1 MKRILQGIILLS
13 CSFTTSAQ
21 DFILPMGHQEPWT
34 GKLLFNSEGGY
45 NYDNAT
51 PSNSPIHA
59 WEQLYEAGKG
69 DVYTITM
76 PTAAPNPAHGRVQF
90 KTPITLR
97 ADHSYRIAITFLANQ
112 YIDNASLS
120 LCENENDN
128 NCLISSTV
136 NLTANKK
143 VTISRNGTG
152 MDIADAKI
160 ALEFPTTKDDAV
172 ITLSAISIFGWERP
186 SITGATMP
194 TKEGSASQI

>member
-59 WEQLYEAGKG
+59 WEQLYEAGRD

-112 YIDNASLS
+112 HIDNASLS
-120 LCENENDN
+120 LRE
-128 NCLISSTV
+128 
-136 NLTANKK
+136 
-143 VTISRNGTG
+143 
-152 MDIADAKI
+152 
-160 ALEFPTTKDDAV
+160 
-172 ITLSAISIFGWERP
+172 
-186 SITGATMP
+186 
-194 TKEGSASQI
+194 